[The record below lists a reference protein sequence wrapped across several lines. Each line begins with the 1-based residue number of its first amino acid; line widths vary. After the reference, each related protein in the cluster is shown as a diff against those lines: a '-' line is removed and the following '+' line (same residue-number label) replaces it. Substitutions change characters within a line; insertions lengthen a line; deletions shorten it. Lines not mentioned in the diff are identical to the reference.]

1 MEEKREA
8 MRDCIKGLERRMK
21 EGAGKRELEEVDV
34 RRGKIGGRVMVENR
48 LIEIEKKIEIRKRK
62 ERRRNII
69 IKRVQVKDDKREE
82 AVKKVLKILGVRA
95 DMEEIRRLGD

>member
-1 MEEKREA
+1 MKWKKEREA

-21 EGAGKRELEEVDV
+21 ELEGAGGRELEGVDV
-34 RRGKIGGRVMVENR
+34 RKGEIGGRVMVENR

-69 IKRVQVKDDKREE
+69 IKRVQVKDGKRE
-82 AVKKVLKILGVRA
+82 GQ
-95 DMEEIRRLGD
+95 